1 MSTTKPQKSKV
12 LFLLFLAFAM
22 GATDAFLRWRRNYQ
36 SPSSVMAR
44 CLCLWQSEER
54 AKADNL
60 SALIDQL
67 DSQYPADR
75 WAAATSLS
83 QAGCQ
88 QAVPFLIQAMA
99 DDRGTVR
106 TCVMAQS
113 LDMLSDTRAVPAL
126 IKALEHPSNEDLR
139 VCASEALG
147 RIGDTRAIGPLT
159 EAFRAN
165 RVSFSALKALGQIGT
180 PRAESFLKSIV
191 QNSPRSSDVV
201 IARDAL
207 KDIYIGKK
215 RNDSHYLEV
224 LISTTR
230 GQGRRWIVE
239 LLARNG
245 QIEAIEILAK
255 LLADDNESAEIRGT
269 AAAGLVLRGHDSF
282 AALHKLTESQSSQTL
297 SLVQS
302 VIFQIETNTS
312 TAKKTRRK
320 DFNSFAELP
329 GSGGIDD
336 SVTNRTGS
344 NNE

>member
-1 MSTTKPQKSKV
+1 MSTTKHQKSKV

-22 GATDAFLRWRRNYQ
+22 GAMDTFLRWRRNYQ
-36 SPSSVMAR
+36 GPSSVMAR
-44 CLCLWQSEER
+44 CLCLWQSDET

-60 SALIDQL
+60 PAMIDQL

-75 WAAATSLS
+75 WAAAATLS
-83 QAGCQ
+83 RAGCQ

-99 DDRGTVR
+99 DDYGTVR

-113 LDMLSDTRAVPAL
+113 LGMLSDTRAVPAL
-126 IKALEHPSNEDLR
+126 VKALNHPSNKGLR

-147 RIGDTRAIGPLT
+147 RIGDTRAIEPLT

-165 RVSFSALKALGQIGT
+165 RSFSALKALGQIGT

-191 QNSPRSSDVV
+191 QNSLRSSDVV

-207 KDIYIGKK
+207 KAIDIGKR
-215 RNDSHYLEV
+215 RNDSHYLQV
-224 LISTTR
+224 LLSTAQ
-230 GQGRRWIVE
+230 GQRCRWIVE

-269 AAAGLVLRGHDSF
+269 AAAGLVLRGQDSF
-282 AALHKLTESQSSQTL
+282 AALHKLTESQSSQTR
-297 SLVQS
+297 SLAQS
-302 VIFQIETNTS
+302 VILQIETNTS
-312 TAKKTRRK
+312 TAKKSRQK
-320 DFNSFAELP
+320 YFNSFDELP
-329 GSGGIDD
+329 GSNNIDD
-336 SVTNRTGS
+336 SVANRIGP

>member
-1 MSTTKPQKSKV
+1 MSTTKHQKSKV

-22 GATDAFLRWRRNYQ
+22 GAIDAFLRWRRNYQ

-44 CLCLWQSEER
+44 CLCLWQSDET

-60 SALIDQL
+60 PALIDQL

-75 WAAATSLS
+75 WAAATTLS
-83 QAGCQ
+83 RTGCQ
-88 QAVPFLIQAMA
+88 QAVPFLIQTMA

-113 LDMLSDTRAVPAL
+113 LGMLSDTRAVPAL
-126 IKALEHPSNEDLR
+126 IKALDHPSNEDLR

-147 RIGDTRAIGPLT
+147 RIGDTRAIEPLI
-159 EAFRAN
+159 EAFRSN
-165 RVSFSALKALGQIGT
+165 RVSFSVLKALGQIGT

-191 QNSPRSSDVV
+191 QNSPSSSNVA

-207 KDIYIGKK
+207 KDIDVGKK
-215 RNDSHYLEV
+215 RNDSPYLQV
-224 LISTTR
+224 LLSMAR
-230 GQGRRWIVE
+230 GQRRRWIVE

-255 LLADDNESAEIRGT
+255 LLADNNESTEIRGT

-282 AALHKLTESQSSQTL
+282 AALYKLAESQSSQTRNL
-297 SLVQS
+297 AQS
-302 VIFQIETNTS
+302 VILQIETNTS
-312 TAKKTRRK
+312 TAKKARQK
-320 DFNSFAELP
+320 YFNSFAELP
-329 GSGGIDD
+329 GS
-336 SVTNRTGS
+336 VNNR
-344 NNE
+344 

>member
-1 MSTTKPQKSKV
+1 MSTTKHQKSKV

-22 GATDAFLRWRRNYQ
+22 GATDAFFRWKRNYQ

-44 CLCLWQSEER
+44 CLCLWQLDETP
-54 AKADNL
+54 KAANL
-60 SALIDQL
+60 PTLIGQL
-67 DSQYPADR
+67 GSRYPADR
-75 WAAATSLS
+75 WAAATTLS
-83 QAGCQ
+83 HIGCQ

-113 LDMLSDTRAVPAL
+113 LGILSDTKAVPAL
-126 IKALEHPSNEDLR
+126 IEALDHPSNEDLR

-147 RIGDTRAIGPLT
+147 RIGDTRAIGPLA

-165 RVSFSALKALGQIGT
+165 RVTFSALKALGQIGT
-180 PRAESFLKSIV
+180 PHAESFLKSIV

-201 IARDAL
+201 MARDAL
-207 KDIYIGKK
+207 KDIDIGKK
-215 RNDSHYLEV
+215 RNDSHYLQA
-224 LISTTR
+224 LLRTAR
-230 GQGRRWIVE
+230 GQRRRWIVE

-255 LLADDNESAEIRGT
+255 LLGDDNESAEIQGT

-282 AALHKLTESQSSQTL
+282 AALYKLAESQNRQTRSLSQAAVL
-297 SLVQS
+297 W
-302 VIFQIETNTS
+302 IETNTG
-312 TAKKTRRK
+312 TAKKSHQK
-320 DFNSFAELP
+320 YFNSFDELL
-329 GSGGIDD
+329 GSDNIDN
-336 SVTNRTGS
+336 SVVNRIGP